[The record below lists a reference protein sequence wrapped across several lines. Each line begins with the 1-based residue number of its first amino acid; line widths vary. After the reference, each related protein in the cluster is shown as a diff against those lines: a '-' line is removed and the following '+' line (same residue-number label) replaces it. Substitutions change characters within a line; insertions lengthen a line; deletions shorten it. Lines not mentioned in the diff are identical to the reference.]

1 MAFPVNVPNVPG
13 VPPVVFA
20 GTAGAALNLVTSDI
34 ASIFGGL
41 LGFSQWGIYYFGFP
55 LVLADNVVAFEF
67 RNEWAIGDY
76 PVERGSFESYDKVAS
91 PFLARVRFSA
101 GGSEGDRA
109 AFLASIEA
117 IAGDLNLY
125 DVVTPEKV
133 YTSCNISHY
142 DYRRSAESGAGLL
155 SVDVWLTE
163 IRQTATMNAQN
174 AQDPGAASQTNGGA
188 VQPSAPTAAQAGN
201 AITMTTP
208 PISTSFNNGLGH
220 S

>member
-20 GTAGAALNLVTSDI
+20 GTAGAALNLITSDV

-41 LGFSQWGIYYFGFP
+41 LGFSQWGIYFFGFP
-55 LVLADNVVAFEF
+55 IVLADNVVGFEY
-67 RNEWAIGDY
+67 RNEWTISDY
-76 PVERGSFESYDKVAS
+76 PVERGSFESYDKVAT
-91 PFLARVRFSA
+91 PYMARVRFSA

-133 YTSCNISHY
+133 YVSANIIHY
-142 DYRRSAESGAGLL
+142 DYRRSADAGAGLL
-155 SVDVWLTE
+155 TVDVWLSE
-163 IRQTATMNAQN
+163 VRQTATMGTQN
-174 AQDPGAASQTNGGA
+174 AQDPGASSQVNGGA
-188 VQPSAPTAAQAGN
+188 VQPTAPTAAQDAVK
-201 AITMTTP
+201 TDYTP
-208 PISTSFNNGLGH
+208 TKVGQTPRGDR
-220 S
+220 